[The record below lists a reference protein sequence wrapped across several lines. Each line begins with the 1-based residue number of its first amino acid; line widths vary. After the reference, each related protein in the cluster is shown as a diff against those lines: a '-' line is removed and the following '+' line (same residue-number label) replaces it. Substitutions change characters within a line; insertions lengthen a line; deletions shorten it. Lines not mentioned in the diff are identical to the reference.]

1 MGTQRYAGGN
11 TYLTLKQDL
20 ITQAKRRA
28 HELGGNAI
36 VECKMA
42 ISREMAYGQWG
53 NLAGYIYGTAVHYTL
68 NPPDTR
74 TSQEI
79 QKKQLIPTKTPKIKT
94 RKMKRINQM
103 IQPINDE

>member
-1 MGTQRYAGGN
+1 MGSFMTQRYAGGN

-42 ISREMAYGQWG
+42 ISRGKLELKSY
-53 NLAGYIYGTAVHYTL
+53 
-68 NPPDTR
+68 
-74 TSQEI
+74 
-79 QKKQLIPTKTPKIKT
+79 
-94 RKMKRINQM
+94 
-103 IQPINDE
+103 